1 MIVCQETERS
11 LFMKSNSRKIIVVL
25 IMIVS
30 LVMAQ
35 NLFANG
41 GKESAESAGPE
52 TIKMYIAGTSGPED
66 TQSMGH
72 IEFAKRLEAASDGV
86 FDVEVKLNGVMGET
100 DDVTEQAIQGVPV
113 INASDPGRLAAYVP
127 EYGLIQ
133 MPYIFPDYSYLN
145 KLKDTDLYKKW
156 EKEFEAKG
164 LKLVTS
170 NGYSGVRSWV
180 TDFPV
185 RTPADL
191 KGVKIRTIGSD
202 LFVNSI
208 NAMGAIATAL
218 PWGETYQGMEQGV
231 VDGCEAQIP
240 GIYSMRF
247 YEIKNTVSLSEH
259 FTLIAAMVTGTKFFD
274 SIPAE
279 YQTMLMDIAFETYKD
294 NQDVV
299 VAKSAEYIKEM
310 EAEGVSF
317 IQIDKTPFIEAVQPV
332 YAEMGFTD
340 LKKELYKE
348 LGL

>member
-1 MIVCQETERS
+1 
-11 LFMKSNSRKIIVVL
+11 MKSNPQKIIVLVAL
-25 IMIVS
+25 ILS
-30 LVMAQ
+30 LVFVQ
-35 NLFANG
+35 QVFANG
-41 GKESAESAGPE
+41 SSDSDDGGKTEA
-52 TIKMYIAGTSGPED
+52 IKMYIAGTSGAED

-72 IEFAKRLEAASDGV
+72 FEFKKRLEAASDGV
-86 FDVEVKLNGVMGET
+86 FDVEVKINAVMGET

-113 INASDPGRLAAYVP
+113 VNATDPGRIAAYVP

-145 KLKDTDLYKKW
+145 KVMDTDLYAKW

-185 RTPADL
+185 REPADL

-247 YEIKNTVSLSEH
+247 YEIKNHVSLSEH
-259 FTLIAAMVTGTKFFD
+259 FTLIASMVTGTKFFD

-279 YQTMLMDIAFETYKD
+279 YQTMLMEVAYETYKD

-299 VAKSAEYIKEM
+299 VAKSKDYIKEM
-310 EAEGVSF
+310 EAAGVTF
-317 IQIDKTPFIEAVQPV
+317 VEIDKTPFVEAVQPV
-332 YAEMGFTD
+332 YELMGFTD
-340 LKKELYKE
+340 LRDELYAE

>member
-1 MIVCQETERS
+1 MGLRGKITLLSVSFMILLPMTS
-11 LFMKSNSRKIIVVL
+11 WSADPIKLF
-25 IMIVS
+25 
-30 LVMAQ
+30 
-35 NLFANG
+35 
-41 GKESAESAGPE
+41 
-52 TIKMYIAGTSGPED
+52 IAGTSGAED

-72 IEFAKRLEAASDGV
+72 FEFAKRLDAASDG
-86 FDVEVKLNGVMGET
+86 FFKAEVKINAVLGET

-113 INASDPGRLAAYVP
+113 INATDPGRLAAYVP

-133 MPYIFPDYSYLN
+133 MPYLLPDYTYLN
-145 KLKDTDLYKKW
+145 KIMDTKLYAIWDKAFQ
-156 EKEFEAKG
+156 EKG

-180 TDFPV
+180 TNFPV

-202 LFVNSI
+202 LFVNSV

-218 PWGETYQGMEQGV
+218 PWAETYQGMEQGV

-247 YEIKNTVSLSEH
+247 YEVKNHVSLSEH
-259 FTLIAAMVTGTKFFD
+259 FTLIASMVTGTKFFN

-279 YQTMLMDIAFETYKD
+279 YQAILMKQAFDTYKD
-294 NQDVV
+294 NQSIVV
-299 VAKSAEYIKEM
+299 SKSDDYIKEM
-310 EAEGVSF
+310 EGKGVTF
-317 IQIDKTPFIEAVQPV
+317 VTIDKTPFIEAVQPV
-332 YAEMGFTD
+332 YDKMNFSKLRD
-340 LKKELYKE
+340 ELYAE

>member
-1 MIVCQETERS
+1 
-11 LFMKSNSRKIIVVL
+11 MKTISRRVVIAL
-25 IMIVS
+25 TLIVS
-30 LVMAQ
+30 LIIVPGV
-35 NLFANG
+35 FANG
-41 GKESAESAGPE
+41 GSDSDATTLES
-52 TIKMYIAGTSGPED
+52 IKMFIAGTSGAED

-72 IEFAKRLEAASDGV
+72 FAWEKALEEASNGV
-86 FDVEVKLNGVMGET
+86 FDVEVKINAVMGET

-113 INASDPGRLAAYVP
+113 VNASDPGRIAAYVP

-133 MPYIFPDYSYLN
+133 MPYLLPDYTYLN
-145 KLKDTDLYKKW
+145 SIMDTELYAKW
-156 EKEFEAKG
+156 EKAFEAKG
-164 LKLVTS
+164 IKLVTS

-202 LFVNSI
+202 LFVNSV

-218 PWGETYQGMEQGV
+218 PWAETYQGMEQGV

-247 YEIKNTVSLSEH
+247 YEVKSHVSLSEH
-259 FTLIAAMVTGTKFFD
+259 FTLIASMVTGTKFFN

-279 YQTMLMDIAFETYKD
+279 YQAMLMKTAFESYKA

-299 VAKSAEYIKEM
+299 VAKSAEYIKDM
-310 EAEGVSF
+310 EAQGVTF
-317 IQIDKTPFIEAVQPV
+317 VKIDKTHFIEAVQPV
-332 YAEMGFTD
+332 YEQMGFAD
-340 LKKELYKE
+340 LKKELYAE

>member
-1 MIVCQETERS
+1 MGPRGKITIV
-11 LFMKSNSRKIIVVL
+11 
-25 IMIVS
+25 IVS
-30 LVMAQ
+30 FMFLLPMTSWSADPIK
-35 NLFANG
+35 LF
-41 GKESAESAGPE
+41 
-52 TIKMYIAGTSGPED
+52 IAGTSGAED

-72 IEFAKRLEAASDGV
+72 FEFAKRLDAASDG
-86 FDVEVKLNGVMGET
+86 FFKAEVKINAVLGET

-113 INASDPGRLAAYVP
+113 INATDPGRLAAYVP

-133 MPYIFPDYSYLN
+133 MPYLLPDYTYLN
-145 KLKDTDLYKKW
+145 KIMDTKLYAKW
-156 EKEFEAKG
+156 DKAFQEKG

-180 TDFPV
+180 TNFPV

-202 LFVNSI
+202 LFVNSV

-218 PWGETYQGMEQGV
+218 PWAETYQGMEQGV

-247 YEIKNTVSLSEH
+247 YEVKNHVSLSEH
-259 FTLIAAMVTGTKFFD
+259 FTLIASMVTGTKFFN

-279 YQTMLMDIAFETYKD
+279 YQTILMKQAFDTYKD
-294 NQDVV
+294 NQSIVV
-299 VAKSAEYIKEM
+299 SKSDDYIKEM
-310 EAEGVSF
+310 EEKGVTF
-317 IQIDKTPFIEAVQPV
+317 VKIDKTPFIEAVQPV
-332 YAEMGFTD
+332 YEKMNFSKLRD
-340 LKKELYKE
+340 ELYAE

>member
-1 MIVCQETERS
+1 MGLRGKITLLSVSFMILLPMS
-11 LFMKSNSRKIIVVL
+11 SWSADPIKLF
-25 IMIVS
+25 
-30 LVMAQ
+30 
-35 NLFANG
+35 
-41 GKESAESAGPE
+41 
-52 TIKMYIAGTSGPED
+52 IAGTSGAED

-72 IEFAKRLEAASDGV
+72 FEFAKRLDAASDG
-86 FDVEVKLNGVMGET
+86 FFKAEVKINAVLGET

-113 INASDPGRLAAYVP
+113 INATDPGRLAAYVP

-133 MPYIFPDYSYLN
+133 MPYLLPDYTYLN
-145 KLKDTDLYKKW
+145 KIMDTKLYAIWDKAFQ
-156 EKEFEAKG
+156 EKG

-180 TDFPV
+180 TNFPV

-202 LFVNSI
+202 LFVNSV

-218 PWGETYQGMEQGV
+218 PWAETYQGMEQGV

-247 YEIKNTVSLSEH
+247 YEVKNHVSLSEH
-259 FTLIAAMVTGTKFFD
+259 FTLIASMVTGTKFFN

-279 YQTMLMDIAFETYKD
+279 NQAILMKQAFDTYKD
-294 NQDVV
+294 NQSIVV
-299 VAKSAEYIKEM
+299 SKSDDYIKEM
-310 EAEGVSF
+310 EGKGVTF
-317 IQIDKTPFIEAVQPV
+317 VTIDKTPFIEAVQPV
-332 YAEMGFTD
+332 YDKMNFSKLRD
-340 LKKELYKE
+340 ELYAE

>member
-1 MIVCQETERS
+1 
-11 LFMKSNSRKIIVVL
+11 MKLRGKITVL
-25 IMIVS
+25 LVS
-30 LVMAQ
+30 LMM
-35 NLFANG
+35 LFPLTI
-41 GKESAESAGPE
+41 SAAE
-52 TIKMYIAGTSGPED
+52 TIKLFIAGTSGAED

-72 IEFAKRLEAASDGV
+72 FEFAKRLAAESNNV
-86 FDVEVKLNGVMGET
+86 FKPEVKINAVMGET

-113 INASDPGRLAAYVP
+113 INATDPGRLAAYVP
-127 EYGLIQ
+127 EFGLIQ
-133 MPYIFPDYSYLN
+133 MPYLLPDYTYLN
-145 KLKDTDLYKKW
+145 KIMDTKLYAKW
-156 EKEFEAKG
+156 DKAFQEKG

-180 TDFPV
+180 TNFPV

-202 LFVNSI
+202 LFVNSV

-218 PWGETYQGMEQGV
+218 PWAETYQGIEQGV

-247 YEIKNTVSLSEH
+247 YEVRNHVSLSEH

-279 YQTMLMDIAFETYKD
+279 YQTILLKQAYEAYKD
-294 NQDVV
+294 NQSVV
-299 VAKSAEYIKEM
+299 VSKSDEYIKEM
-310 EAEGVSF
+310 ETKGVTF
-317 IQIDKTPFIEAVQPV
+317 VKIDKTPFVEAVQPV
-332 YAEMGFTD
+332 YEKMNYSKLRD
-340 LKKELYKE
+340 ELYAE

>member
-1 MIVCQETERS
+1 MGPRG
-11 LFMKSNSRKIIVVL
+11 KITIL
-25 IMIVS
+25 IVS
-30 LVMAQ
+30 FMFLLPMTSWSADPIK
-35 NLFANG
+35 LF
-41 GKESAESAGPE
+41 
-52 TIKMYIAGTSGPED
+52 IAGTSGAED

-72 IEFAKRLEAASDGV
+72 FEFAKRLDAASDG
-86 FDVEVKLNGVMGET
+86 FFKAEVKINAVLGET

-113 INASDPGRLAAYVP
+113 INATDPGRLAAYVP

-133 MPYIFPDYSYLN
+133 MPYLLPDYTYLN
-145 KLKDTDLYKKW
+145 KIMDTKLYAIWDKAFQ
-156 EKEFEAKG
+156 EKG

-180 TDFPV
+180 TNFPV

-202 LFVNSI
+202 LFVNSV

-218 PWGETYQGMEQGV
+218 PWAETYQGMEQGV

-247 YEIKNTVSLSEH
+247 YEVKNHVSLSEH
-259 FTLIAAMVTGTKFFD
+259 FTLIASMVTGTKFFN

-279 YQTMLMDIAFETYKD
+279 YQTILMKQAFDTYKD
-294 NQDVV
+294 NQSIVV
-299 VAKSAEYIKEM
+299 SKSDDYIKEM
-310 EAEGVSF
+310 EGKGVTF
-317 IQIDKTPFIEAVQPV
+317 VKIDKTPFIEAVQPV
-332 YAEMGFTD
+332 YDKMNFSKLRD
-340 LKKELYKE
+340 ELYAE

>member
-1 MIVCQETERS
+1 MGRRGKIAILLVSFMMLMPMTS
-11 LFMKSNSRKIIVVL
+11 WAAKPIKLF
-25 IMIVS
+25 
-30 LVMAQ
+30 
-35 NLFANG
+35 
-41 GKESAESAGPE
+41 
-52 TIKMYIAGTSGPED
+52 IAGTSGAED

-72 IEFAKRLEAASDGV
+72 FEFAKRLASASDGV
-86 FDVEVKLNGVMGET
+86 FEAEVKINAVMGET

-113 INASDPGRLAAYVP
+113 INATDPGRLAAYVP

-133 MPYIFPDYSYLN
+133 MPYLLPDHTYLN
-145 KLKDTDLYKKW
+145 KIMDTKLYAKW
-156 EKEFEAKG
+156 DKAFQEKG

-180 TDFPV
+180 TNFPV

-202 LFVNSI
+202 LFVNSV

-218 PWGETYQGMEQGV
+218 PWAETYQGIEQGV

-247 YEIKNTVSLSEH
+247 YEVSNHVSLSEH
-259 FTLIAAMVTGTKFFD
+259 FTLIASMVTGTKFFN

-279 YQTMLMDIAFETYKD
+279 YQTILVKQAFDTYKD
-294 NQDVV
+294 NQSIVV
-299 VAKSAEYIKEM
+299 SKSDDYIKEM
-310 EAEGVSF
+310 EGKGVTF
-317 IQIDKTPFIEAVQPV
+317 VKIDKTPFIEAVQPV
-332 YAEMGFTD
+332 YEKMNFSKLRD
-340 LKKELYKE
+340 ELYAE

>member
-1 MIVCQETERS
+1 MGQRG
-11 LFMKSNSRKIIVVL
+11 KIAIL
-25 IMIVS
+25 LVS
-30 LVMAQ
+30 LMMLLPMTSLAAKPIK
-35 NLFANG
+35 LF
-41 GKESAESAGPE
+41 
-52 TIKMYIAGTSGPED
+52 IAGTSGAED

-72 IEFAKRLEAASDGV
+72 FEFAKRLNAVPDGA
-86 FDVEVKLNGVMGET
+86 FKAEVKINAVMGET

-113 INASDPGRLAAYVP
+113 INATDPGRLAAYVP

-133 MPYIFPDYSYLN
+133 MPYLLPDYTYLN
-145 KLKDTDLYKKW
+145 KIMDTKLYAKW
-156 EKEFEAKG
+156 DKAFQEKG

-180 TDFPV
+180 TNFPV

-202 LFVNSI
+202 LFVNSV

-218 PWGETYQGMEQGV
+218 PWAETYQGIEQGV

-247 YEIKNTVSLSEH
+247 YEVRNHVSLSEH
-259 FTLIAAMVTGTKFFD
+259 FTLIASMVTGTKFFN

-279 YQTMLMDIAFETYKD
+279 YQTILMKQAFDTYKD
-294 NQDVV
+294 NQSVV
-299 VAKSAEYIKEM
+299 VSKSDDYIKEM
-310 EAEGVSF
+310 EGKGVTF
-317 IQIDKTPFIEAVQPV
+317 VKIDKTPFVEAVQPV
-332 YAEMGFTD
+332 YEKMKFSKLRD
-340 LKKELYKE
+340 ELYAE

>member
-1 MIVCQETERS
+1 MGPRG
-11 LFMKSNSRKIIVVL
+11 KITIL
-25 IMIVS
+25 IVS
-30 LVMAQ
+30 FMFLLPMTSWSADPIK
-35 NLFANG
+35 LF
-41 GKESAESAGPE
+41 
-52 TIKMYIAGTSGPED
+52 IAGTSGAED

-72 IEFAKRLEAASDGV
+72 FEFAKRLDAASDG
-86 FDVEVKLNGVMGET
+86 FFKAEVKINAVLGET

-113 INASDPGRLAAYVP
+113 INATDPGRLAAYVP

-133 MPYIFPDYSYLN
+133 MPYLLPDYTYLN
-145 KLKDTDLYKKW
+145 KIMDTKLYAIWDKAFQ
-156 EKEFEAKG
+156 EKG

-180 TDFPV
+180 TNFPV

-202 LFVNSI
+202 LFVNSV

-218 PWGETYQGMEQGV
+218 PWAETYQGMEQGV

-247 YEIKNTVSLSEH
+247 YEVKNHVSLSEH
-259 FTLIAAMVTGTKFFD
+259 FTLIASMVTGTKFFN

-279 YQTMLMDIAFETYKD
+279 YQTILMKQAFDTYKD
-294 NQDVV
+294 NQSIVV
-299 VAKSAEYIKEM
+299 SKSDEYIKEM
-310 EAEGVSF
+310 EAKGVTF
-317 IQIDKTPFIEAVQPV
+317 VKIDKTPFIEAVQPV
-332 YAEMGFTD
+332 YDKMNFSKLRD
-340 LKKELYKE
+340 ELYAE

>member
-1 MIVCQETERS
+1 MGRRGKIAILLVSFMMSVPMTS
-11 LFMKSNSRKIIVVL
+11 LAAKPIK
-25 IMIVS
+25 
-30 LVMAQ
+30 
-35 NLFANG
+35 LF
-41 GKESAESAGPE
+41 
-52 TIKMYIAGTSGPED
+52 IAGTSGAED

-72 IEFAKRLEAASDGV
+72 FEFAKRLADASDGV
-86 FDVEVKLNGVMGET
+86 FEAEVKINAVMGET

-113 INASDPGRLAAYVP
+113 INATDPGRLAAYVP

-133 MPYIFPDYSYLN
+133 MPYLLPDHTYLN
-145 KLKDTDLYKKW
+145 KIMDTKLYAKW
-156 EKEFEAKG
+156 DKAFQEKG

-180 TDFPV
+180 TNFPV

-202 LFVNSI
+202 LFVNSV

-218 PWGETYQGMEQGV
+218 PWAETYQGMEQGV

-247 YEIKNTVSLSEH
+247 YEVKNHVSLSEH
-259 FTLIAAMVTGTKFFD
+259 FTLIASMVTGTIFFN

-279 YQTMLMDIAFETYKD
+279 YQTILMKQAFDTYKD
-294 NQDVV
+294 NQSIVV
-299 VAKSAEYIKEM
+299 SKSDDYIKEM
-310 EAEGVSF
+310 EGKGVTF
-317 IQIDKTPFIEAVQPV
+317 VKIDKTPFIEAVQPV
-332 YAEMGFTD
+332 YEKMNFSKLRD
-340 LKKELYKE
+340 ELYAE

>member
-1 MIVCQETERS
+1 MGPRGKITIV
-11 LFMKSNSRKIIVVL
+11 
-25 IMIVS
+25 IVS
-30 LVMAQ
+30 FMFLLPMTSWSADPIK
-35 NLFANG
+35 LF
-41 GKESAESAGPE
+41 
-52 TIKMYIAGTSGPED
+52 IAGTSGAED

-72 IEFAKRLEAASDGV
+72 FEFAKRLDAASDG
-86 FDVEVKLNGVMGET
+86 FFKAEVKINAVLGET

-113 INASDPGRLAAYVP
+113 INATDPGRLAAYVP

-133 MPYIFPDYSYLN
+133 MPYLLPDYTYLN
-145 KLKDTDLYKKW
+145 KIMDTKLYAIWDKAFQ
-156 EKEFEAKG
+156 EKG

-180 TDFPV
+180 TNFPV

-202 LFVNSI
+202 LFVNSV

-218 PWGETYQGMEQGV
+218 PWAETYQGMEQGV

-247 YEIKNTVSLSEH
+247 YEVKNHVSLSEH
-259 FTLIAAMVTGTKFFD
+259 FTLIASMVTGTKFFN

-279 YQTMLMDIAFETYKD
+279 YQTILMKQAFDTYKD
-294 NQDVV
+294 NQSIVV
-299 VAKSAEYIKEM
+299 SKSDDYIKEM
-310 EAEGVSF
+310 EGKGVTF
-317 IQIDKTPFIEAVQPV
+317 VKIDKTPFIEAVQPV
-332 YAEMGFTD
+332 YDKMNFSKLRD
-340 LKKELYKE
+340 ELYAE